1 MTFGRRRPTATL
13 TGQHRVRTVRGIF
26 FPEDAEEPYTVTI
39 SFDIGSGLSRSPDY
53 LDVDEWIDCYRGA
66 VVDQE
71 ATTAFIMDIP
81 DEHLVHPFL
90 IFHEDQ
96 IVVSGKAN
104 LSVQNTAGVSV
115 DGNILVIAANNRDR
129 VRRLCKAD
137 HSAAIKVIRQ

>member
-1 MTFGRRRPTATL
+1 
-13 TGQHRVRTVRGIF
+13 
-26 FPEDAEEPYTVTI
+26 VTI